1 MPKEY
6 LPNLVIPGGRDGSG
20 VTSIRT
26 KPNSFVRGAGNR
38 VFETDQDGKVIRD
51 ISQVRIKLREKHQ
64 NGAGEIFE
72 KMEKAGLP
80 NLEDLEILRRMG
92 VLK

>member
-6 LPNLVIPGGRDGSG
+6 LPNLIVPGGRNGAN

-26 KPNSFVRGAGNR
+26 KPNSFVRGAGDR
-38 VFETDQDGKVIRD
+38 VFETGQDGKVIRD
-51 ISQVRIKLREKHQ
+51 IGKDRVKLREKHQ
-64 NGAGEIFE
+64 NEAGEVFE
-72 KMEKAGLP
+72 KMEKAGPP
-80 NLEDLEILRRMG
+80 NSEDLDILRRMG

>member
-6 LPNLVIPGGRDGSG
+6 LPKLIVPGGRNGSE

-26 KPNSFVRGAGNR
+26 KPNSFVRGAGDR

-51 ISQVRIKLREKHQ
+51 IDKDRIKVREEHR
-64 NGAGEIFE
+64 NGAGKIFE
-72 KMEKAGLP
+72 RMEKTGP
-80 NLEDLEILRRMG
+80 PSSEDLEILRRMG
-92 VLK
+92 ILK